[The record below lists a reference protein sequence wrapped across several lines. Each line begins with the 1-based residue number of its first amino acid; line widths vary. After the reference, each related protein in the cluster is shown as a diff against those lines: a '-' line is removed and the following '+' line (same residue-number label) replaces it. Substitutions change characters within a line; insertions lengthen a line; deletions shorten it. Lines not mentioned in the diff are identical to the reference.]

1 MLRIFCLDKELSGKY
16 QVKFEATDKKSGI
29 NNDEAEFE
37 LTIAEPVLKLV

>member
-1 MLRIFCLDKELSGKY
+1 MLRIFCQDKELSGKY